1 MGFSCGSDSLY
12 LIPKEIKLQKRI
24 LKKVIGKN
32 DLFFAASFDVLK
44 PSKFALA
51 TNAGVAGWTWVETPH
66 LKPDHFLSSLF
77 S

>member
-12 LIPKEIKLQKRI
+12 LIPKEIKLQRI

-51 TNAGVAGWTWVETPH
+51 TNAGVAG
-66 LKPDHFLSSLF
+66 
-77 S
+77 